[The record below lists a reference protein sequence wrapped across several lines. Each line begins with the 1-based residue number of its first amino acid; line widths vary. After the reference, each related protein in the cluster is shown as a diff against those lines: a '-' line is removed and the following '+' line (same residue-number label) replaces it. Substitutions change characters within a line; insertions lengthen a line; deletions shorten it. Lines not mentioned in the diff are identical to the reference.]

1 MVGLQV
7 CGVVMFVECLDGVQ
21 VIYNL
26 VGLLLNS
33 DYVLQVYECG
43 DCNVGDGL
51 SVGQVFVL
59 VVDWLC
65 VGVCV
70 VGDFG
75 NIYVDVNGV
84 VVGFIVVFDLV
95 FDGVCL
101 VMNCVVL
108 VYCDVS
114 DLVFVQY
121 GVGFVLVCGVIC

>member
-1 MVGLQV
+1 M
-7 CGVVMFVECLDGVQ
+7 
-21 VIYNL
+21 
-26 VGLLLNS
+26 
-33 DYVLQVYECG
+33 
-43 DCNVGDGL
+43 
-51 SVGQVFVL
+51 FVL

-114 DLVFVQY
+114 DLVFV
-121 GVGFVLVCGVIC
+121 